1 MKSGRITPKV
11 NIDWWRRILHMR
23 SHFQDGG
30 HDVIS
35 RVYKMANEHSVL
47 YYADNCS
54 ASRRSR
60 TRLLAR
66 RVWRH

>member
-1 MKSGRITPKV
+1 
-11 NIDWWRRILHMR
+11 MR